1 MNEIIYNYSRINNK
15 GIILLPKSL
24 RININPKMESLMI
37 KLKNINKNVNKK
49 INFSRNDSSYLS
61 LQPNT
66 TRNSKEQEECVS
78 STRLKVALI
87 PESISKQ
94 YQTCFIFWR
103 STESLDFNI
112 EDRPWLWFCN
122 GISRKLRDTPF
133 LSSSLVQQEIQWW
146 HSKLHAKNIHLHKIR
161 TRAYMII

>member
-15 GIILLPKSL
+15 GIILLPESM
-24 RININPKMESLMI
+24 RIDINPKKESLTI
-37 KLKNINKNVNKK
+37 KLKNINENVNKK

-87 PESISKQ
+87 PESISK
-94 YQTCFIFWR
+94 
-103 STESLDFNI
+103 
-112 EDRPWLWFCN
+112 
-122 GISRKLRDTPF
+122 
-133 LSSSLVQQEIQWW
+133 
-146 HSKLHAKNIHLHKIR
+146 
-161 TRAYMII
+161 